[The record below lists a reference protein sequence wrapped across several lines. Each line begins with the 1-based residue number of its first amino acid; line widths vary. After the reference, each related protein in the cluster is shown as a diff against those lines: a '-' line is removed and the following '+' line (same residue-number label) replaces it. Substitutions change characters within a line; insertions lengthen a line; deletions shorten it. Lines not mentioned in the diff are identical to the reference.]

1 MMNRERYLGVNVC
14 CIDMEE
20 ALNEVEDIIRDKKPS
35 FVVAINPEK
44 IMKAKKDEG
53 LRKLLNSA
61 AIQIPDGVGVL
72 IASKLKRGSIK
83 KRVTG
88 IDLMQN
94 ICKRASQKGYR
105 VFLLG
110 AKPGVAKRAA
120 EILKEKYTGLN
131 ICGIR
136 DGYFKDEDNVI
147 DEIRESRAD
156 IIFVAMGSPKQEN
169 WITGNMEKYNVP
181 LSMGVGGSFDVI
193 CGNIKRA
200 PDFMCK
206 MGLEWFY
213 RLIKEPSRYKRMM
226 ALPVFL
232 FKVIFNGVK

>member
-147 DEIRESRAD
+147 DEIRESKAD